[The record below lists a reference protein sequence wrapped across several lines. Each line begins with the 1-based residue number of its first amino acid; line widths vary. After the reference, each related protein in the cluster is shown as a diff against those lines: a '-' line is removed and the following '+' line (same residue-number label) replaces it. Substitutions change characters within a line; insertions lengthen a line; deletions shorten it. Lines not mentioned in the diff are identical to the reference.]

1 MKIQK
6 HREYTTLPKR
16 IFEDSTISL
25 QAKGYYACMMSGI
38 NVEDDESFN
47 ELLSHGYIKYTRG
60 DYTLLV
66 TPITKIEEVKEE
78 EFPFMEEPKKTLVE
92 KKQAGKKNL
101 YELMEELVKETTQF
115 EEERKLLVEYFKLRF
130 HPKPGSRFS
139 KISSVYQIRLVLD
152 SLKDCQDNIVG
163 SIQQSID
170 KQWAKFYPC
179 KKVMPTSRDNISSSS
194 FTKEELEDI
203 KSTKETF

>member
-16 IFEDSTISL
+16 IFEDNTISL

-38 NVEDDESFN
+38 NVEDEESFN

-78 EFPFMEEPKKTLVE
+78 EFPFLEEPKKTLVE
-92 KKQAGKKNL
+92 NKPRNKMNL
-101 YELMEELVKETTQF
+101 YETMVELVKETTPY

-130 HPKPGSRFS
+130 HPKLGSKFS
-139 KISSVYQIRLVLD
+139 KISSAYQVRLVLD
-152 SLKDCQDNIVG
+152 SLKDCTDNMIG